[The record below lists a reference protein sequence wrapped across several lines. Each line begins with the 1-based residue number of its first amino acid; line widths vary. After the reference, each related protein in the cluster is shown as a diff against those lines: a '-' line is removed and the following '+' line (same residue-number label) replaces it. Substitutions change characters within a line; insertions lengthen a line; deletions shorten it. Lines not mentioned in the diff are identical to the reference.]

1 MTERTAER
9 LGALAGLVASLS
21 VGVPVLAEQLN
32 GGGGLFVGPAWAWWL
47 AYGVYLAA
55 FAGCDWVPPRV
66 PWLGPR
72 RLLAVQA
79 VAAAAAV
86 ALVPPFGWTSVLL
99 VVTAVTAAFV
109 LSARAT
115 ALLVAWHVTLVAA
128 VMTAHG
134 IATAEVLIGAL
145 AYGSLQAFAVLMV
158 YSSRREAEARA
169 RLADA
174 HAELRATTALLAESS
189 RSAERLRIARDLHD
203 LVGHQLTALTLQLEV
218 AAHRATPPA
227 SEHVD
232 RARGLAKELLTDVR
246 AAVGDLRAPTPPLRG
261 ALEALTAD
269 LPRPRVHVQVADA
282 VEIDAERTTALVRC
296 VQEITTNAARHADAD
311 NLWIDIAAG
320 ADGEV
325 VLRAHDD
332 GRGAESLQVGNG
344 LTGLR
349 ERVEQLGGVVSFDPA
364 RGFRVVAEVPA
375 R

>member
-1 MTERTAER
+1 MERTAER

-21 VGVPVLAEQLN
+21 VGVPVLAEQLS
-32 GGGGLFVGPAWAWWL
+32 GGGGPFVGPAWAWWL

-86 ALVPPFGWTSVLL
+86 ALVPAFGWTSVLL

-134 IATAEVLIGAL
+134 IGTAEVLIGAL

-158 YSSRREAEARA
+158 YSGRREAEARA
-169 RLADA
+169 RLADT

-246 AAVGDLRAPTPPLRG
+246 AAVGDLRAPSPPLRG

-296 VQEITTNAARHADAD
+296 VQEITTNAARHADAG